1 VSPLKWDATAVTFI
15 PPFEPKFPLTP
26 YCFPAGSVNC
36 LPKPT
41 KNPPEGYFFDS
52 VTGDFIFTPTKCDEV
67 AITCLDILD
76 YRKDTLGK
84 YVIVGKARRE
94 IEWVVKD
101 NCEYNN
107 GPTISGP
114 TNNQVCEGDK
124 ICFMIEAKDE
134 TFTPYQTVPD
144 TVLLTWSKVTPECT
158 FTIVNPKDREKSAE
172 FCWQTRIGQA
182 SAVSYT
188 FTATATDQHCLY
200 PAIAIKGFK
209 IKVYQKPSMKR
220 SYWCTDSGDLVFNGV
235 VPSGFEGTPLFRW
248 SLRDSTG
255 NNEYYYSAKNMDTLH
270 IGFNKRVLMVATI
283 NNQYNCPTIYRDT
296 ILCFDV
302 TNKIKRINH
311 KMIGVFP
318 NPVVSGGIVQ
328 VPLIE
333 RTNVEV
339 LDMSGRLL
347 SVLRAEKDQ
356 VRIPELRQGVYILRF
371 CNEKNE
377 FQSKIVVIN
386 R

>member
-1 VSPLKWDATAVTFI
+1 
-15 PPFEPKFPLTP
+15 
-26 YCFPAGSVNC
+26 
-36 LPKPT
+36 
-41 KNPPEGYFFDS
+41 
-52 VTGDFIFTPTKCDEV
+52 
-67 AITCLDILD
+67 
-76 YRKDTLGK
+76 
-84 YVIVGKARRE
+84 
-94 IEWVVKD
+94 
-101 NCEYNN
+101 
-107 GPTISGP
+107 
-114 TNNQVCEGDK
+114 
-124 ICFMIEAKDE
+124 
-134 TFTPYQTVPD
+134 
-144 TVLLTWSKVTPECT
+144 
-158 FTIVNPKDREKSAE
+158 
-172 FCWQTRIGQA
+172 
-182 SAVSYT
+182 
-188 FTATATDQHCLY
+188 
-200 PAIAIKGFK
+200 
-209 IKVYQKPSMKR
+209 
-220 SYWCTDSGDLVFNGV
+220 
-235 VPSGFEGTPLFRW
+235 
-248 SLRDSTG
+248 
-255 NNEYYYSAKNMDTLH
+255 MDTLH

-333 RTNVEV
+333 ITNVEV